1 MADGKPFSSGTE
13 AEHDGQEFET
23 AMRNL
28 LQLEKGHLELWN
40 VTQASVEA
48 LQKAHKRLPR
58 DLASLQCTRTL
69 PNEPKSTRAMRSE
82 VDGAGTIR
90 WQILDCCDWIVRPSS
105 IDGDRSS
112 NVTGPFCVVEMSI
125 NAKPFALKI
134 YQLGKIAFMLSQGA
148 KWRGKTTEVNKLFY
162 IVITNRGK
170 PILQPDKLLRRYSA
184 LNEAHADGR
193 FGVIHAS
200 KYFGLG
206 GATSTTVGAYALFFQ
221 LLSFFLFNSW
231 ELIATSLCIISIE
244 WFGISDKF
252 GVTRYLPSPARQ
264 CSASDQASMGVST
277 PQGLHPSAYM
287 PQFKRRLFSSMSR
300 NQKLLKKMPFN
311 IIPPQVLCKSWCIS
325 FHCMISKTEHD
336 EGNCCSWDVPPKLQD
351 KTYLGK
357 SWDRQCFVDWHF
369 LCIVQEFSG

>member
-1 MADGKPFSSGTE
+1 MGQVVAAVASASPCGHRAVEARTSLRQQQREQQREARIRASKDKFSSDEDEDGIWKAWGASGELRMADGKPFSSGTE

-206 GATSTTVGAYALFFQ
+206 RRNIDNCWCLCTFF
-221 LLSFFLFNSW
+221 
-231 ELIATSLCIISIE
+231 
-244 WFGISDKF
+244 
-252 GVTRYLPSPARQ
+252 
-264 CSASDQASMGVST
+264 SAS
-277 PQGLHPSAYM
+277 
-287 PQFKRRLFSSMSR
+287 
-300 NQKLLKKMPFN
+300 
-311 IIPPQVLCKSWCIS
+311 II
-325 FHCMISKTEHD
+325 
-336 EGNCCSWDVPPKLQD
+336 
-351 KTYLGK
+351 
-357 SWDRQCFVDWHF
+357 F
-369 LCIVQEFSG
+369 LV